1 MYVYTIHVNEH
12 EVMFNIN
19 LIRIN
24 LNILCNDRAGRKSTK
39 KFNDGE
45 REM

>member
-1 MYVYTIHVNEH
+1 MYTIHVNEH

-24 LNILCNDRAGRKSTK
+24 LNILCQRPRRVS
-39 KFNDGE
+39 E
-45 REM
+45 REIEREKKMAKV